1 MIIKMTYKLGTHC
14 IEGDRNE
21 DHYEKIIEE
30 ILVSILE
37 ITREVTAQKLHI
49 SAHNVTKFSHIV
61 AHLMNIW

>member
-1 MIIKMTYKLGTHC
+1 MKRRNTIGVRY

-21 DHYEKIIEE
+21 DYYEKIIEE

-49 SAHNVTKFSHIV
+49 SAHNVTKFSHVV

>member
-1 MIIKMTYKLGTHC
+1 MKRRNTIGVRY

-49 SAHNVTKFSHIV
+49 SAHNVTKFSHVV

>member
-1 MIIKMTYKLGTHC
+1 MKRRNTIGVRY

-21 DHYEKIIEE
+21 DQYEKIIEK

>member
-1 MIIKMTYKLGTHC
+1 MKRRNTIGVRY

>member
-1 MIIKMTYKLGTHC
+1 MKRRNTIGVRY

-21 DHYEKIIEE
+21 GHYEKIIEE

-49 SAHNVTKFSHIV
+49 SAHNVTKFSHVV

>member
-1 MIIKMTYKLGTHC
+1 MKRRNTIGVRY

-37 ITREVTAQKLHI
+37 ITQEVTAQKLHI

>member
-1 MIIKMTYKLGTHC
+1 MKRRNTIGVRY

-49 SAHNVTKFSHIV
+49 SAHNVTKFSHVV
-61 AHLMNIW
+61 AHLVNIW

>member
-1 MIIKMTYKLGTHC
+1 MKRRNTIGVRY

-21 DHYEKIIEE
+21 DHYEKIIEK

-49 SAHNVTKFSHIV
+49 SAHNVTKFSHVV